1 MRLRT
6 LGRSGSVEVFRAM
19 KSVIVLSLMTLT
31 TICLLSSCSSAQ
43 QSLTSDH
50 APPGGKKILV
60 VYLSRTNNTKAVA
73 EFIHDEVGGTLVPL
87 ELEKPYPEDYRTTV
101 EQVARE
107 NETGYLP
114 PLKTKIDRVEQYDT
128 VIVGFPTW
136 GMQLPPP
143 MKSFLKQYNL
153 KGKTVVPFNTNAG
166 YGIGSSFATVKELCP
181 DSTVLEGFTTTGG
194 IERDGVYLA
203 IKDERAR
210 EVRSQVR
217 DWLRRIKV
225 L

>member
-1 MRLRT
+1 
-6 LGRSGSVEVFRAM
+6 M
-19 KSVIVLSLMTLT
+19 KLT
-31 TICLLSSCSSAQ
+31 RIFALTIAVAVCLLGCSNAQ
-43 QSLTSDH
+43 QPESGAGASRPERKVL
-50 APPGGKKILV
+50 I

-87 ELEKPYPEDYRTTV
+87 ELEKPYPADYRATV
-101 EQVARE
+101 DQVVRE
-107 NETGYLP
+107 NETGFLP
-114 PLKTKIDRVEQYDT
+114 PLKTKIDRMEQYD
-128 VIVGFPTW
+128 VVFVGFPTW

-143 MKSFLKQYNL
+143 VNSFLKLYNL

-166 YGIGSSFATVKELCP
+166 YGVGSSFATVKELCP

-225 L
+225 LA

>member
-1 MRLRT
+1 MRYNAAL
-6 LGRSGSVEVFRAM
+6 L
-19 KSVIVLSLMTLT
+19 LLL
-31 TICLLSSCSSAQ
+31 TICSLAWCAKAQ
-43 QSLTSDH
+43 QPIAETTLSKPDRKVL
-50 APPGGKKILV
+50 I

-101 EQVARE
+101 EQVAKE
-107 NETGYLP
+107 DETGYLP
-114 PLKTKIDRVEQYDT
+114 PLKTKIDRIEQYDT
-128 VIVGFPTW
+128 VFVGFPTW

-143 MKSFLKQYNL
+143 AKSFLKQYDL
-153 KGKTVVPFNTNAG
+153 KGKTIVPFNTNAG
-166 YGIGSSFATVKELCP
+166 YGIGSSFATLKELCP

-194 IERDGVYLA
+194 VERDGVYLA

-225 L
+225 LS

>member
-1 MRLRT
+1 MSSIKEMR
-6 LGRSGSVEVFRAM
+6 M
-19 KSVIVLSLMTLT
+19 KCARNLALIAI
-31 TICLLSSCSSAQ
+31 TICFVACSHAQ
-43 QSLTSDH
+43 DRRSH
-50 APPGGKKILV
+50 AKIAQLQRKV
-60 VYLSRTNNTKAVA
+60 LIVYLSRTNNTKAVA
-73 EFIHDEVGGTLVPL
+73 EFIHEEVGGTLVPL
-87 ELEKPYPEDYRTTV
+87 ELERPYPDDYRTTV
-101 EQVARE
+101 DQVARE

-114 PLKTKIDRVEQYDT
+114 PVKTKIERIEQYDF
-128 VIVGFPTW
+128 VFIGFPTW

-166 YGIGSSFATVKELCP
+166 YGVGSSFATVKERCR

-194 IERDGVYLA
+194 IERDGIYLA

-225 L
+225 LS

>member
-1 MRLRT
+1 MKLT
-6 LGRSGSVEVFRAM
+6 RSFA
-19 KSVIVLSLMTLT
+19 LT
-31 TICLLSSCSSAQ
+31 IAVAVCLLGCSNAQ
-43 QSLTSDH
+43 QPERGAVASRPEQKLL
-50 APPGGKKILV
+50 I

-107 NETGYLP
+107 NETNYLP
-114 PLKTKIDRVEQYDT
+114 PLKTKIDRIEQYDT
-128 VIVGFPTW
+128 IFVGFPTW

-143 MKSFLKQYNL
+143 VKSFLKQYNL

-166 YGIGSSFATVKELCP
+166 YGVGSSFATVKELCP

-225 L
+225 LS